1 MTESHLTSAIL
12 ADLRAQ
18 RPDAEID
25 KLNLRVGRGIPDV
38 VITSPRHS
46 VTWIE
51 VKVARSTRD
60 TGWSRCTALQQR
72 KLKRLAAASQ
82 GRAWIVWRTAL
93 GGWVV
98 DAVNEGGHPPTTEKF
113 RADDRRTARQALV
126 AWLADHI

>member
-1 MTESHLTSAIL
+1 MTESHFTSAIL
-12 ADLRAQ
+12 ADLRAK

-38 VITSPRHS
+38 VITSPRHG

-60 TGWSRCTALQQR
+60 TGWSRCTSLQQR
-72 KLKRLAAASQ
+72 KLKRLAYTT

-98 DAVNEGGHPPTTEKF
+98 DAVTGHGSGDTVPLF

-126 AWLADHI
+126 AWLAEHI